1 LSFEALEMDFDAL
14 KMNFV
19 VVSGEKVVGEGDN
32 GVTQSWVTA
41 RFMAGSGL
49 VMQPN
54 KAEANKIV
62 QEER

>member
-1 LSFEALEMDFDAL
+1 
-14 KMNFV
+14 MNFV
-19 VVSGEKVVGEGDN
+19 VVYGEKVVGKGDH
-32 GVTQSWVTA
+32 GVTQSWVTT